1 MGNLTVLDWLIKFLR
16 ANECEELELG
26 LGIMILL
33 IFMTTQQRLSLE
45 GSLLL
50 LLRVVLQNQ
59 VLTNSEKEWK
69 KIKEEKISSQI
80 FRENWARYK
89 TFLEEN
95 SDGLEELD
103 EKKVNEMEELSC
115 KYIDTALNAV
125 SKRFQDNN
133 IMTRF
138 NIFDGTAVP
147 EKIDD
152 NSDYVNSDM
161 VKKKWQKSMEQ
172 VWNNDDILTKRNIIL
187 TKMRDMID
195 IEDKSMLDTKINNSN
210 LHNMRRMTSSLGARL
225 HL

>member
-103 EKKVNEMEELSC
+103 EKGK
-115 KYIDTALNAV
+115 
-125 SKRFQDNN
+125 
-133 IMTRF
+133 
-138 NIFDGTAVP
+138 
-147 EKIDD
+147 
-152 NSDYVNSDM
+152 
-161 VKKKWQKSMEQ
+161 
-172 VWNNDDILTKRNIIL
+172 
-187 TKMRDMID
+187 
-195 IEDKSMLDTKINNSN
+195 
-210 LHNMRRMTSSLGARL
+210 
-225 HL
+225 